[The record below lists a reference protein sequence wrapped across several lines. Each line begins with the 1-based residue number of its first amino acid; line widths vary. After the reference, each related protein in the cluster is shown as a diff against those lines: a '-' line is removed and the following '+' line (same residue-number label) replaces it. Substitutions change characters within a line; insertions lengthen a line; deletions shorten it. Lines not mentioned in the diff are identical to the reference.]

1 MLQKTS
7 DKSLRRDDTKSDAR
21 IAYSGKSPGVPAL
34 WFIAYGRRERSRSGN
49 QRQDKKARYQGE
61 AQNALPVQ
69 LYGADDHVHDITEVA
84 GTDEIT
90 LHTMNILSEQRSG
103 QRYRQQ
109 DQPQRD
115 TQPNGPAVQ

>member
-1 MLQKTS
+1 MRT
-7 DKSLRRDDTKSDAR
+7 
-21 IAYSGKSPGVPAL
+21 I
-34 WFIAYGRRERSRSGN
+34 RSGN
-49 QRQDKKARYQGE
+49 QRQDEKARYQSE

-69 LYGADDHVHDITEVA
+69 LYGTDDHVHDITEVA

-90 LHTMNILSEQRSG
+90 LHTMNILTEQRSG